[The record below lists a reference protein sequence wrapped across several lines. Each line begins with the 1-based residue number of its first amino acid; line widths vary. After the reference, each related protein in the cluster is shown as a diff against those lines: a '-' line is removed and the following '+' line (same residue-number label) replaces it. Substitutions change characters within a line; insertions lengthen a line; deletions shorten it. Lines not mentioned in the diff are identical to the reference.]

1 MNRIVLIGI
10 IVSVSLFTSL
20 LAVDSIDTQIAALQE
35 ASPAERVELM
45 NTIKIQLSKMND
57 RERSAAI
64 DQLRQKRGAAG
75 SMQRQQQMGTMGN
88 MGRQE
93 QMNQRQ
99 GLEQY
104 RQGQGPGGGGPHQN
118 GKQ

>member
-1 MNRIVLIGI
+1 MNMTVLISIIVLL
-10 IVSVSLFTSL
+10 SLHTSLF
-20 LAVDSIDTQIAALQE
+20 AVSSVDAKIAALQE
-35 ASPAERVELM
+35 AAPAERVELM
-45 NTIKIQLSKMND
+45 NAIKIQLSQMND
-57 RERSAAI
+57 KERSAAI
-64 DQLRQKRGAAG
+64 NQLRQKRAPAG
-75 SMQRQQQMGTMGN
+75 SMQRQQQMGTMEN
-88 MGRQE
+88 TGRQE